1 MIRMISGLCS
11 DLSNASLRAR
21 TILVFSFLALGNALV
36 WGLAFVAF
44 HHEPVLLGTA
54 FLAWVLG
61 LRHAI
66 DPDHI
71 AAIDNVTRKLMQEG
85 QQPVTTGL
93 WFALGHSTIVV
104 VAAGLLALTAAALQD
119 QFEAFKS
126 LGGLIGV
133 SVSAGFLILIGLFNL
148 SILVDV
154 WRSFRLARRTGRIH
168 EDDTNALLARRGFL
182 ARILRPLFG
191 LISKPWH
198 MYPLGFLFALG
209 FDTAT
214 EISLFGIAAGTA
226 SNGVSL
232 LDIMC
237 FPLLFTAGM
246 ALADTADGVL
256 MLRAY
261 GWAFVKPMRKLFY
274 NLAITLMSVLVAFFV
289 GGLEALGLIGER
301 LGMQGWFWDLVASA
315 NEQMTFFG
323 FIIVGVFAGAW
334 ALSALVYRLGGYD
347 NLEIKAEA

>member
-1 MIRMISGLCS
+1 MIVMTRGLCG
-11 DLSNASLRAR
+11 DLSNAPLRTRLTVVFAL
-21 TILVFSFLALGNALV
+21 LVIGNALA
-36 WGLAFVAF
+36 WGLAFGAF
-44 HHEPVLLGTA
+44 HNEPVLLGTA

-93 WFALGHSTIVV
+93 WFALGHSSIVV
-104 VAAGLLALTAAALQD
+104 VAAALLALTAAALQD
-119 QFEAFKS
+119 QFEEFKTI
-126 LGGLIGV
+126 GGVIGV

-148 SILVDV
+148 TILVGV
-154 WRSFRLARRTGRIH
+154 WRNFREARRTGRIH

-182 ARILRPLFG
+182 ARILRPLFAM
-191 LISKPWH
+191 ISKPWH

-214 EISLFGIAAGTA
+214 EISLFGIAAASA
-226 SNGVSL
+226 SNGVSF

-256 MLRAY
+256 MLGAY
-261 GWAFVKPMRKLFY
+261 GWAFVKPIRKLFY
-274 NLAITLMSVLVAFFV
+274 NLTITFLSVVVAFFI
-289 GGLEALGLIGER
+289 GGIEALALIGER
-301 LGMQGWFWDLVASA
+301 LGLQGWFWDLVAGA
-315 NEQMTFFG
+315 NDQMALLG
-323 FIIVGVFAGAW
+323 FLIVGVFAAAW
-334 ALSALVYRLGGYD
+334 ALSALIYRLGGYD
-347 NLEIKAEA
+347 NMEIKAEA

>member
-1 MIRMISGLCS
+1 MRIAMIRMMTGLCS
-11 DLSNASLRAR
+11 DLPQASLRTR
-21 TILVFSFLALGNALV
+21 LTVVFSLLIFGNALA
-36 WGLAFVAF
+36 WGLAFASF

-54 FLAWVLG
+54 FLAYVLG

-71 AAIDNVTRKLMQEG
+71 AAIDNVTRKLMQDG

-126 LGGLIGV
+126 IGGLIGV
-133 SVSAGFLILIGLFNL
+133 SVSAGFLILIGFFNL
-148 SILVDV
+148 TILIDV
-154 WRSFRLARRTGRIH
+154 WRSFRKARRTGRID
-168 EDDTNALLARRGFL
+168 EEDTNALLARRGFL

-214 EISLFGIAAGTA
+214 EISLFSIAATESARGFSPA
-226 SNGVSL
+226 S
-232 LDIMC
+232 IMI

-246 ALADTADGVL
+246 ALIDTLDGVL
-256 MLRAY
+256 MLGAY
-261 GWAFVKPMRKLFY
+261 QWATVQPRRKLVY
-274 NLAITLMSVLVAFFV
+274 NLVITALSVAVALFIGLLETLALFGAKLELTDGFWGVVAALNGWYGDLGFV
-289 GGLEALGLIGER
+289 IVAL
-301 LGMQGWFWDLVASA
+301 
-315 NEQMTFFG
+315 
-323 FIIVGVFAGAW
+323 FAAVWLGAW
-334 ALSALVYRLGGYD
+334 LFYRSKRMALS
-347 NLEIKAEA
+347 

>member
-1 MIRMISGLCS
+1 MIRMMRSLPVAPLKTRITCVFGL
-11 DLSNASLRAR
+11 
-21 TILVFSFLALGNALV
+21 LVLGNLLAWGMAL
-36 WGLAFVAF
+36 AAF

-54 FLAWVLG
+54 LLAWVLG

-104 VAAGLLALTAAALQD
+104 VAAGLMALTAAALQD
-119 QFEAFKS
+119 QFEEFKTI
-126 LGGLIGV
+126 GGLIGV

-148 SILVDV
+148 TILIEV
-154 WRSFRLARRTGRIH
+154 WRSFRRARRTGRIH

-182 ARILRPLFG
+182 ARILRPLFSM
-191 LISKPWH
+191 ISKPWH

-214 EISLFGIAAGTA
+214 EITLFGIAAANA
-226 SNGVSL
+226 SNGVSV

-261 GWAFVKPMRKLFY
+261 GWAFVNPIRKLFY
-274 NLAITLMSVLVAFFV
+274 NLTITLLSVVVAFV
-289 GGLEALGLIGER
+289 IGGIEALGLIGER
-301 LGMQGWFWDLVASA
+301 LGLQGWFWDLVAGA
-315 NEQMTFFG
+315 NDQMALLG
-323 FIIVGVFAGAW
+323 FVLVGVFAGGW
-334 ALSALVYRLGGYD
+334 ALSVLIYRLNGYD
-347 NLEIKAEA
+347 KLDIKAEA